1 MKLEWMGEYR
11 DFVEKMIKYGNAY
24 ATRCQ
29 KEHYFGSE
37 ILFSPSQ
44 LQTMEYILESEDQHQ
59 SMVEIAAR
67 LGVSPATFSRNVKR
81 MVEKGLL
88 EKYHLEGNR
97 KTVIVKVSPLGRK
110 TYEDYSRFVIKYRFQ
125 RLFDML
131 DEIPPQW
138 REKMANVIDA
148 WASYVPQPQNA
159 EEERTWDSRPRDAEE
174 KPNLIRI
181 E

>member
-97 KTVIVKVSPLGRK
+97 KTVIVKVSP
-110 TYEDYSRFVIKYRFQ
+110 
-125 RLFDML
+125 
-131 DEIPPQW
+131 
-138 REKMANVIDA
+138 
-148 WASYVPQPQNA
+148 WAARPT
-159 EEERTWDSRPRDAEE
+159 RTTPGSS
-174 KPNLIRI
+174 
-181 E
+181 